1 MVASSQNRK
10 TEVATYHL
18 YAAEAPPF
26 RSAMPKC
33 TAESPAEDKLF
44 NKSGESG
51 YGCSQVV
58 PCRRS
63 ANEKLTSETQPDAP
77 FQQTVG
83 AGWLH
88 F

>member
-1 MVASSQNRK
+1 MAASFEHAK
-10 TEVATYHL
+10 TEVATYHF

-26 RSAMPKC
+26 GSAAPDSV
-33 TAESPAEDKLF
+33 AESRAEDNLF
-44 NKSGESG
+44 NKDGESG

-58 PCRRS
+58 PCNRS
-63 ANEKLTSETQPDAP
+63 PNEKLTSETQPDAP

-83 AGWLH
+83 AGRVH